1 MRIVPGL
8 GTRDSGIGHL
18 VAAVLVALSTFA
30 SPADAQGRV
39 VAYVAARPLT
49 RGQVIASEDV
59 KTIGGVPLGARS
71 PSPAPRAPVVGWI
84 ARRVI
89 APGEPLRAPS
99 IAPPNVIESGQ
110 PVAVVWREP
119 GIEVRLK
126 GVAANAAAMGDRVTV
141 RVDVRRRLEG
151 VAVAPG
157 LVQIQ

>member
-1 MRIVPGL
+1 MIDVPERGAR
-8 GTRDSGIGHL
+8 GAGIAYVL
-18 VAAVLVALSTFA
+18 AASLSLL
-30 SPADAQGRV
+30 V
-39 VAYVAARPLT
+39 VAPAGHAQQVATTSYVAARTLA
-49 RGQVIASEDV
+49 RGAVIALEDV
-59 KTIGGVPLGARS
+59 RAIDS
-71 PSPAPRAPVVGWI
+71 PRGNPRPAPRAPVVGWVTK
-84 ARRVI
+84 RVI

-126 GVAANAAAMGDRVTV
+126 GVAANAAALGDRVTV